1 MSKQTI
7 TIEVNPEFFE
17 NMKKQ
22 KRAILVLMD
31 SKLIPESALSELE
44 GTLNFFDH
52 IQDKAIDELGYD
64 KNQVLDLSPDE
75 DENPEGYK
83 AHTAAFEAEVK
94 NLDSQ
99 IAETY
104 KQKYY

>member
-22 KRAILVLMD
+22 KRAILVLQG
-31 SKLIPESALSELE
+31 SKLIPESVKLELD
-44 GTLNFFDH
+44 GTLSFFDH
-52 IQDKAIDELGYD
+52 IQDTAIDELGYD

-83 AHTAAFEAEVK
+83 AHTAAYETEVK

-99 IAETY
+99 IVETY

>member
-1 MSKQTI
+1 MI
-7 TIEVNPEFFE
+7 N
-17 NMKKQ
+17 
-22 KRAILVLMD
+22 
-31 SKLIPESALSELE
+31 
-44 GTLNFFDH
+44 
-52 IQDKAIDELGYD
+52 DELGYD

-104 KQKYY
+104 KEKYY